1 MHIILVGL
9 PGCGKSTVGRQLGR
23 RLGLPFI
30 DSDAVIE
37 ERAGLPIRTFFDEFG
52 EDAFRDLEERVLDEL
67 TLGPRGVLATGG
79 GAILRQ
85 ATRER
90 LHARG
95 TVVYLHASPDKLIG
109 RLRRDTKRPL
119 LQVADPYKRLQAL
132 YHERDP
138 LYREVAHYVIDVQS
152 TSLSMLVNRVLMQ
165 LELQPAAAAPA
176 RDRG

>member
-23 RLGLPFI
+23 RLGLPFV

-37 ERAGLPIRTFFDEFG
+37 QRAGMPIRDFFEQFG
-52 EDAFRDLEERVLDEL
+52 EARFRDLEEAVIDEL
-67 TLGPRGVLATGG
+67 TQGPPGVLATGG
-79 GAILRQ
+79 GAVLRP

-90 LHARG
+90 LRARG
-95 TVVYLHASPDKLIG
+95 TVVYLRSHPERLIA

-119 LQVADPYKRLQAL
+119 LQVADPLARLKELQRQ
-132 YHERDP
+132 RDP
-138 LYREVAHYVIDVQS
+138 LYKEVAGYVIDVQS

-165 LELQPAAAAPA
+165 LELQSSHSAAAGGGA
-176 RDRG
+176 

>member
-23 RLGLPFI
+23 RLGLPFV

-37 ERAGLPIRTFFDEFG
+37 RRAGMPIKDFFEQFG
-52 EDAFRDLEERVLDEL
+52 EPAFRDLEEQVIDEL
-67 TLGPRGVLATGG
+67 TQQPASVLATGG
-79 GAILRQ
+79 GAVLRP

-90 LHARG
+90 LSARG
-95 TVVYLHASPDKLIG
+95 TVVYLRASPERLIQ

-119 LQVADPYKRLQAL
+119 LQVADPLKRLKAL
-132 YHERDP
+132 QRERDP
-138 LYREVAHYVIDVQS
+138 LYQAVARYVIDVQS

-165 LELQPAAAAPA
+165 IELQPARLPDA
-176 RDRG
+176 GGST